1 MINESNKIFEETN
14 LQKIGN
20 LIKIPYY
27 DLIEEA
33 KNQPSFYINGYPL
46 IELDETNQDLYE
58 DDEILDIET
67 KKGFQLKRKANA
79 IENYYKNYSDDELS
93 SVHCSKCFMNGFHKN
108 ELLYFKDR
116 KSLISYLKYCFI
128 FQNN

>member
-46 IELDETNQDLYE
+46 IELD
-58 DDEILDIET
+58 
-67 KKGFQLKRKANA
+67 
-79 IENYYKNYSDDELS
+79 
-93 SVHCSKCFMNGFHKN
+93 
-108 ELLYFKDR
+108 
-116 KSLISYLKYCFI
+116 
-128 FQNN
+128 

>member
-46 IELDETNQDLYE
+46 IELDETNQDLYLLLPNINE
-58 DDEILDIET
+58 YLSFNYFNQ
-67 KKGFQLKRKANA
+67 KKK
-79 IENYYKNYSDDELS
+79 E
-93 SVHCSKCFMNGFHKN
+93 
-108 ELLYFKDR
+108 
-116 KSLISYLKYCFI
+116 
-128 FQNN
+128 

>member
-67 KKGFQLKRKANA
+67 KKGFQLKRKA
-79 IENYYKNYSDDELS
+79 L
-93 SVHCSKCFMNGFHKN
+93 G
-108 ELLYFKDR
+108 
-116 KSLISYLKYCFI
+116 
-128 FQNN
+128 